1 MVRILIADTPEGAA
15 SLERILQ
22 GHECHVVTKLRT
34 AERQLDAEAF
44 DLIVVG
50 LHFDDSQMFELI
62 RAVTKSRTNA
72 DKPIICFCSRDTP
85 MSRIMHESLKAST
98 KTLGAW
104 MYLAE
109 HEYNVLPNY
118 DAELRRIMERC
129 LTEESRKEIQQQRL
143 DVHRQRLENKQ
154 LRMLLQEQEWS
165 PEWNKYL
172 DCMKDE
178 LELLLKEVR
187 RLHAAATVQR
197 ASVAASR
204 DLNDR
209 VAEHVMK
216 NENDMANTEE
226 NQSTSE
232 TMLSDEEAELAAKE
246 QLKVDGQRKDQP
258 LP

>member
-1 MVRILIADTPEGAA
+1 
-15 SLERILQ
+15 
-22 GHECHVVTKLRT
+22 
-34 AERQLDAEAF
+34 
-44 DLIVVG
+44 
-50 LHFDDSQMFELI
+50 
-62 RAVTKSRTNA
+62 
-72 DKPIICFCSRDTP
+72 
-85 MSRIMHESLKAST
+85 
-98 KTLGAW
+98 